1 MAGKYLKDKA
11 YEIIRQKIIECEYI
25 PGSILNEAELIKE
38 IGASRTPIREALNK
52 LEQENLVT
60 IIPKK
65 CIIVRGITIDDIAEV
80 FDARAIIEPQILQ
93 IYGRQISKSFLK
105 DYLKRCQEETD
116 TQKQIRLDEEFHELL
131 YQTCDNR
138 YLREVLRMVE
148 GMDHRN
154 RVYKSND
161 ERVWEGIREHI
172 KIIDELL
179 KNDYA
184 AAAKHML
191 EHIKNAKNYAMK
203 KYIG

>member
-93 IYGRQISKSFLK
+93 IYGQQISKSFLK
-105 DYLKRCQEETD
+105 DYLQRCQEETD
-116 TQKQIRLDEEFHELL
+116 TQKQIHLDEEFHELL

-161 ERVWEGIREHI
+161 ERVREGIREHI
-172 KIIDELL
+172 KIIEELL

>member
-105 DYLKRCQEETD
+105 DYLKRCEEETD

-161 ERVWEGIREHI
+161 ERVREGIREHI

>member
-161 ERVWEGIREHI
+161 ERVREGIREHI

>member
-11 YEIIRQKIIECEYI
+11 YEIIREKIVNCEFA
-25 PGSILNEAELIKE
+25 PGSILNESELIEE

-60 IIPKK
+60 IVPKK

-80 FDARAIIEPQILQ
+80 FDARAVIEPQVLKL
-93 IYGRQISKSFLK
+93 YADRISQRFLE
-105 DYLKRCQEETD
+105 DYYERCRKATD
-116 TQKQIRLDEEFHELL
+116 TQEQIRLDEEFHEVL
-131 YQTCDNR
+131 YQVCDNK

-161 ERVWEGIREHI
+161 ERVHEGIVEHMAI
-172 KIIDELL
+172 VEK
-179 KNDYA
+179 
-184 AAAKHML
+184 ML
-191 EHIKNAKNYAMK
+191 EKDCQAASVCLFDHIKNAKNYAMK